1 MKLNEGMI
9 VTGPFFSEPVR
20 IEKIINIGT
29 RIRLIGV
36 SLQSNNHIDRILDE
50 EQVSSLETEEYILDF
65 TLPGSEAFL
74 ALEGERFKYASYFDP
89 LLAVNVSKIDP
100 LPFQVEAV
108 YGYILKLPR
117 IRFLIADDPGAGKTI
132 MAGLIIKEMKL
143 RGLIKK
149 ILIVVPSQ
157 LKAQWMRE
165 MKEKFQENFVIIDR
179 NILDLTYGD
188 NPWQKENQ
196 IITSMDFAKQDDVLP
211 SISSVNWDLIIVDEA
226 HKMSAYK
233 YGDKIDKTDRYKLGE
248 KLSAITEH
256 LLFLTATP
264 HKGDP
269 ENFRLFQDL
278 LIPGFFASNDLVNES
293 IQNKDNPLFIRRLKE
308 DLRDF
313 DGKPIF
319 TNRYPKTI
327 KFKLSD
333 KEKGL
338 YNDLSNYVLLQYNRA
353 LNKNDKKKNIAFALL
368 ILQRRMAS
376 STYALLNSLERRKK
390 RLEEL
395 LTNQVNLSKTVD
407 TLNIDEIEE
416 LEESK
421 RWEEENKW
429 ETISTAENKE
439 ELRSEILTLEKLIS
453 QAKDIIDTEEEVKL
467 KELKKAI
474 EEGFKKIKE
483 VGGNEKILIFTESK
497 DTLDYLVT
505 KIHSWGYSVN
515 SIHGGMNIEDRV
527 NAEKVFKNETQIMV
541 ATEAAGEGINLQF
554 CNLMINYDIPWNPN
568 RLEQRMGRIHR
579 YGQQK
584 DVFIFNLVAEDTRE
598 GKVLAKLFDKLD
610 EIRNALGSDRVFDVI
625 GDTFIGVNLYQLI
638 VDAVANARSID
649 DILKDIDIKVD
660 KEYIEKIK
668 EQLGE
673 SLATRNIDYSRVKE
687 MTVRAK
693 EYRLMPEY
701 TQEFFIK
708 AFSKA
713 GGRLEI
719 RDNYITIESIP
730 YEIKKIA
737 EDENFKATYGSILK
751 RYPKI
756 TFDKEIAFKH
766 PEVEFVSFGHPLFE
780 ALLKWVNEQYFSKL
794 RKGAVFL
801 DPDGIY
807 NGIIWFFEGSVFDGK
822 NEIAGKKIISIYDDG
837 RDLREVNPSVLW
849 DLVPVDDVNSI
860 DLNVSAS
867 ESESMKERVQERA
880 IYSLENYKRE
890 ILAER
895 KRQAEIKRKYG
906 IKSLEYLISE
916 LDAQLTELYER
927 QEKGENTDL
936 AIRNKN
942 EKKKQY
948 EDALKNLKKSIEQE
962 INLSISTPEFISAI
976 VVKPQKND
984 MLKRDDDIEAI
995 GMKLAME
1002 FEISE
1007 GRYPEDVSR
1016 ENLGYDIRSEGN
1028 NEIRYIE
1035 VKARNEEGKIIL
1047 TQNEFLKAKRFKNQ
1061 YWLYIVTNASTNP
1074 ELYIINNPS
1083 ENLQLVQ
1090 KVETVRFEIPLEEWK
1105 NKGVKN
1111 G

>member
-196 IITSMDFAKQDDVLP
+196 IITSMDFAKQDDVLR

-248 KLSAITEH
+248 KLSEITEH

-376 STYALLNSLERRKK
+376 STYALLKSLERRKK

-527 NAEKVFKNETQIMV
+527 NAEKVFKNEKQIMV

-687 MTVRAK
+687 MTARAK

-766 PEVEFVSFGHPLFE
+766 PELEFVSFGHPLFE

-837 RDLREVNPSVLW
+837 KDLKEVNPSVLW
-849 DLVPVDDVNSI
+849 DLVPVDDINSI
-860 DLNVSAS
+860 DLNVSVS
-867 ESESMKERVQERA
+867 EIESMKEKVQEFA
-880 IYSLENYKRE
+880 IYSLENYGRE

-962 INLSISTPEFISAI
+962 VNLSISTPEFISAI

-1035 VKARNEEGKIIL
+1035 VKARNEEGKIVL

>member
-376 STYALLNSLERRKK
+376 STYALLKSLERRKK

-497 DTLDYLVT
+497 DTLDYLVN
-505 KIHSWGYSVN
+505 KIESWGYSVN
-515 SIHGGMNIEDRV
+515 FIHGGMNIEDRV
-527 NAEKVFKNETQIMV
+527 NAEKVFKNEKQIMV

-579 YGQQK
+579 YGQQR

-598 GKVLAKLFDKLD
+598 GKVLAKIFDKLD

-687 MTVRAK
+687 MTARAK

-766 PEVEFVSFGHPLFE
+766 PELEFVSFGHPLFE

-837 RDLREVNPSVLW
+837 KDLREVNPSVLW
-849 DLVPVDDVNSI
+849 DLVPVDDFNSI

-867 ESESMKERVQERA
+867 EIDSMKERVQEFA
-880 IYSLENYKRE
+880 IYSLENYMHE

-895 KRQAEIKRKYG
+895 NRQAEIKRKYG
-906 IKSLEYLISE
+906 IKSIEYLISE

-927 QEKGENTDL
+927 QEKGDNTDL

-948 EDALKNLKKSIEQE
+948 EDALKDLKKSIEQE